1 MKPTKLTDFT
11 EDFTDFTDLPRDI
24 DYKILNLLSDKDLNN
39 FCRIN
44 KFKSICEDDMFWK
57 SRILAI
63 FGSNSKEVLK
73 NKPKSQTYKEFY
85 ESENLQQLIKIR
97 GWCLDLLNL
106 PKKSQMVIDDFY
118 NPQTGFIKVLGN
130 EDMIYLLLKIVLQ
143 RYRKEGL
150 DDTKLIQLVKQAKN
164 EIPKYDPFAGKFSD
178 SLDLTENEKKV
189 FYKLLNVPVDRRQI
203 LQRNSKLLKGDAELA
218 KFISFINI
226 GFKEGKLPLDIKW
239 DELCTHPYLY
249 TEKLVF

>member
-1 MKPTKLTDFT
+1 MELTDLNKDPLF
-11 EDFTDFTDLPRDI
+11 D
-24 DYKILNLLSDKDLNN
+24 ILNRLSDKDLDNFCQVNN
-39 FCRIN
+39 FKN
-44 KFKSICEDDMFWK
+44 ICEDDMFWK

-63 FGSNSKEVLK
+63 FESNTEEILK
-73 NKPKSQTYKEFY
+73 DKPESQSYQEFY
-85 ESENLQQLIKIR
+85 KSRLQQIR
-97 GWCLDLLNL
+97 GWCLQLLKL

-118 NPQTGFIKVLGN
+118 NPQTGFIKVFGS

-143 RYRKEGL
+143 KYRKEGL
-150 DDTKLIQLVKQAKN
+150 DDTKLIQLVKKAKS
-164 EIPKYDPFAGKFSD
+164 EIPEYHPFAGKFSD
-178 SLDLTENEKKV
+178 SLDLTEGEKEV
-189 FYKLLNVPVDRRQI
+189 FYKLLNIPMGRRQI

-239 DELCTHPYLY
+239 TELCSHPYLY